1 MWRRLRA
8 FYMPCFHIK
17 GELTNGCDAN
27 EYPPTPPI
35 SNATYSVR
43 MFNHNKFQKTDNSKQ
58 GCQVEQR
65 HCSDVHVEMENQMI
79 DVTLVID
86 TLPDTPLLSTPSF
99 GIPLMLF
106 LPLAQTST
114 RQMIRDSEGSC
125 YNNYMLFLRCDPNSG
140 IMCCVL

>member
-1 MWRRLRA
+1 
-8 FYMPCFHIK
+8 
-17 GELTNGCDAN
+17 
-27 EYPPTPPI
+27 
-35 SNATYSVR
+35 
-43 MFNHNKFQKTDNSKQ
+43 MFNHNKFEKTDNSKQ
-58 GCQVEQR
+58 GCQVEQQ
-65 HCSDVHVEMENQMI
+65 HCADVYVKMENEMI

-86 TLPDTPLLSTPSF
+86 TLPDTPLLSTSSF

-140 IMCCVL
+140 ILCSAL